1 MFRHDNMRDALCR
14 ELRRFP
20 QVKATIEPRA
30 ENPQGAADQR
40 RGDIKVHKDGTTWV
54 LDVGVVCPGT
64 RRHTS
69 AGADT
74 TPGVAAEEY
83 AAVRGDQERQI
94 RGPAQLRAFHCQDGG
109 QG

>member
-1 MFRHDNMRDALCR
+1 MQTQEPWPEYTCTYSRTRV
-14 ELRRFP
+14 
-20 QVKATIEPRA
+20 QATIEPRV

-74 TPGVAAEEY
+74 TPGVAAEGY
-83 AAVRGDQERQI
+83 AATKSARY
-94 RGPAQLRAFHCQDGG
+94 GPAQLRALHSRDGG

>member
-1 MFRHDNMRDALCR
+1 M
-14 ELRRFP
+14 
-20 QVKATIEPRA
+20 
-30 ENPQGAADQR
+30 ENPQGAADLR
-40 RGDIKVHKDGTTWV
+40 RGDINVHKDGTTWV

-83 AAVRGDQERQI
+83 AATKSARYADQ
-94 RGPAQLRAFHCQDGG
+94 PTSCPS
-109 QG
+109 

>member
-1 MFRHDNMRDALCR
+1 MNRHDNMREALCR

-20 QVKATIEPRA
+20 QVQAEPRVEGGRPTA
-30 ENPQGAADQR
+30 
-40 RGDIKVHKDGTTWV
+40 GDIKVHKDGTTWV

-74 TPGVAAEEY
+74 TPGV
-83 AAVRGDQERQI
+83 RGDQERQI
-94 RGPAQLRAFHCQDGG
+94 S
-109 QG
+109 